1 MRATLIVV
9 SVVAI
14 GIALYARVL
23 RRLKREGLVE
33 ALAATVFVLFCIYG
47 GLAVIL
53 LASLCGKW
61 PDGADYGLVF
71 EVIVAPIIAGAVG
84 WTFRERRTLSSYH
97 EAIYRWSWGYFVG
110 LVLVLCAAG
119 LIWIRHILQAR
130 PVP

>member
-9 SVVAI
+9 SVLAI

-23 RRLKREGLVE
+23 RRLRREGLVE
-33 ALAATVFVLFCIYG
+33 ALAATVFVLFCLYG

-53 LASLCGKW
+53 LASLFREW
-61 PDGADYGLVF
+61 PEGAVHGLMF

-84 WTFRERRTLSSYH
+84 WTFRDRRTLSRFH
-97 EAIYRWSWGYFVG
+97 EAIYRWSWGYFIG

-119 LIWIRHILQAR
+119 LVWILHILQAK